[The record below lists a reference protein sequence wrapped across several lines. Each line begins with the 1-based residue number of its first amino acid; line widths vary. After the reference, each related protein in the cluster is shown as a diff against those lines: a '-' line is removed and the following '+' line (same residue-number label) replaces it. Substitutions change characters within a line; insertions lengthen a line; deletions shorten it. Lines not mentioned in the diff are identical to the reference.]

1 MAEPVTLEDHVLA
14 TGGAEAKPLEIV
26 ITQLAVAGRIIARE
40 LARAALVDQL
50 GATGEI
56 NVQGEMVKK
65 LDVWANHVVVNALED
80 TDLVCT
86 MVSEEM
92 PEPLHLDA
100 HCAHGRYVVC
110 FDPMDG
116 SSNLDINGTVGTIF
130 SIRRRTLG
138 REHVK
143 ADSLQPGTAQ
153 IAAGYIMYG
162 PATVMVLTTGQGVH
176 GFTLGPTIGQFV
188 RSHDGITIPERGR
201 IYSVNEANSARWE
214 PGVREFIEH
223 LRTGDLGRTFTARYV
238 GSLVADFHRTLLEG
252 GIFLYPAEASSS
264 GKLRL
269 QYEAAPMA
277 FVVEQAGGLAST
289 GRERIAT
296 MAPTTYH
303 QRVPLVIGSPED
315 VTLAE
320 EFIRGW
326 RPRGQ

>member
-1 MAEPVTLEDHVLA
+1 MREPVTLDEQVLA
-14 TGGAEAKPLEIV
+14 SGGSDAKSLEIV
-26 ITQLAVAGRIIARE
+26 ITQIAVAGRIIARE

-50 GATGEI
+50 GTTDEI

-65 LDVWANHVVVNALED
+65 LDVWANQVVVNALED

-92 PEPLHLDA
+92 AEPLHLGQ
-100 HCAHGRYVVC
+100 HCGHGRYVVC
-110 FDPMDG
+110 FDPVDG
-116 SSNLDINGTVGTIF
+116 SSNLDVNGIVGTIF
-130 SIRRRTLG
+130 SVRRRTPG
-138 REHVK
+138 PGHVRSD
-143 ADSLQPGTAQ
+143 ALRAGTEQ

-188 RSHDGITIPERGR
+188 RSHEGLTIPARGR
-201 IYSVNEANSARWE
+201 IYSANEANSVRWE

-252 GIFLYPAEASSS
+252 GIFLYPAETRSS

-277 FVVEQAGGLAST
+277 FIVEQAGGRAST

-296 MAPTTYH
+296 IRPTTYH

-315 VTLAE
+315 VALAE
-320 EFIRGW
+320 EFIAGW
-326 RPRGQ
+326 RPEGQ